1 MHHSVSFKQTN
12 SSTCS
17 HLYQQEKERE
27 NGFNTFKKLEE
38 EKSRTANEESSHW
51 EEVVLISGMSLLADG
66 VRMNWRTVIDG
77 REWNSYKK
85 DGWPREKF

>member
-1 MHHSVSFKQTN
+1 MDSTHSRN
-12 SSTCS
+12 W
-17 HLYQQEKERE
+17 
-27 NGFNTFKKLEE
+27 KKR
-38 EKSRTANEESSHW
+38 KVGQPMKNPAIG